1 MKKVRKKYWNQI
13 EYVLLPMI
21 ILVLQIT
28 QKGLK

>member
-13 EYVLLPMI
+13 EYVLLPMV

-28 QKGLK
+28 QKG